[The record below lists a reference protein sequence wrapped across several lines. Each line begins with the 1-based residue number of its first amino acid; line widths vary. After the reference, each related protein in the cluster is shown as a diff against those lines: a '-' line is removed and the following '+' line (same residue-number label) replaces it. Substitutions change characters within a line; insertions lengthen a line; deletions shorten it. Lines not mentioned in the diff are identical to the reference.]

1 MPFTDHYTRQL
12 PRIIA
17 TLSIIFLSFKA
28 VDDFKF
34 GFKYNPIRQRWG
46 SPLIKDNM
54 KAHNC
59 CGAWTIYEI
68 DKVPDNNKA
77 YHFSKT
83 IRGITEGRLTNEKDI
98 FRKNL
103 NDTTILQVNLL
114 TRWIWANNKLEITGN
129 LGKIDRR
136 SLDLSAK
143 VFVNDA
149 AKYPSYN
156 FKELNGPQIDSV
168 LHSWGLSRFDKE

>member
-1 MPFTDHYTRQL
+1 
-12 PRIIA
+12 
-17 TLSIIFLSFKA
+17 
-28 VDDFKF
+28 
-34 GFKYNPIRQRWG
+34 
-46 SPLIKDNM
+46 M
-54 KAHNC
+54 KVHNC
-59 CGAWTIYEI
+59 CGVWTIYEI

-83 IRGITEGRLTNEKDI
+83 IRGIKEGRLTNEKDI

-114 TRWIWANNKLEITGN
+114 TRWIWTDNKLEITGN

-136 SLDLSAK
+136 SLNLSAK
-143 VFVNDA
+143 AFVNDA

-156 FKELNGPQIDSV
+156 FKELNGTQIDSA